1 MTALKDSSSSS
12 PAAAGVSGTR
22 SWRSSTSG
30 APRSCSH
37 ALESAQREAPRR
49 HCDVARTGGSGL
61 ERHTAADR
69 LTGVWESNPA
79 ILYKELM
86 ERVVEWDLAGLLV
99 RCDD

>member
-1 MTALKDSSSSS
+1 M
-12 PAAAGVSGTR
+12 
-22 SWRSSTSG
+22 
-30 APRSCSH
+30 
-37 ALESAQREAPRR
+37 
-49 HCDVARTGGSGL
+49 ARTGESGL

-86 ERVVEWDLAGLLV
+86 EHVVEWDLAGLLV

>member
-1 MTALKDSSSSS
+1 MHRFR
-12 PAAAGVSGTR
+12 PA
-22 SWRSSTSG
+22 
-30 APRSCSH
+30 
-37 ALESAQREAPRR
+37 
-49 HCDVARTGGSGL
+49 SGL
-61 ERHTAADR
+61 SLTLLDSAEMVLHAPGGNRSLCPPEATAMWLALQEQGGDAHAAADR